1 MKSFLSKY
9 GLLLVLLLS
18 VIAFSEGLK
27 HDFTHLDDQV
37 QVVENNNIKNLSW
50 EKFKAIFSSTSVGM
64 YQPISTLFYAI
75 TYQFDGAN
83 PFNFHLLSLIFHLLN
98 TFLAFTIFR
107 KFGIKKIYALLLTA
121 IFSLH
126 PMQVESVSWVS
137 AFSNLVFSTFYL
149 LALIQYLKFCSKTQW
164 KYYGLTLLFF
174 LLSLLSK
181 SSAVTLPLVLI
192 AIDYF
197 LKNKIQLNNWLNK
210 IPFFVLS
217 VTFGLITIFSRE
229 SAGHLSD
236 LSVQFEW
243 LERIFLISYSVL
255 FYPFKWLFPF
265 ELSVFYPYP
274 EVTNGL
280 LPWIYYAAPIVLLL
294 LLYLVWK
301 HREKSF
307 LVLGSL
313 FYLLSISVVLQVI
326 PVGNQLTTDRY
337 LYLPMLG
344 LLLIVYGL
352 SKSIKT
358 DKLIYLFGIWAVVL
372 SLGAYQR
379 TKIWENDQLI
389 WEDVIEKHP
398 EVAQAYNNLGSYL
411 LQKGQVQEAFNNFN
425 KAVQLKPY
433 YADALSN
440 RGNLYSQKG
449 ESKKALADFNE
460 AIKLRPHADA
470 YFNRA
475 NEYVRLGD
483 LKKALTDYQQSATL
497 SPSADTYTNWA
508 YALLQLKQT
517 AAAKEKLQKAF
528 SIQPQFA
535 QAHFLS
541 GMMAQQEGNLQT
553 ACTHFKQAAQQKHP
567 QAIQALE
574 RFCR

>member
-64 YQPISTLFYAI
+64 YQPISTIFYAI

-107 KFGIKKIYALLLTA
+107 KFGIEKIYALLLTA

-210 IPFFVLS
+210 IPFFVL
-217 VTFGLITIFSRE
+217 
-229 SAGHLSD
+229 
-236 LSVQFEW
+236 
-243 LERIFLISYSVL
+243 
-255 FYPFKWLFPF
+255 
-265 ELSVFYPYP
+265 
-274 EVTNGL
+274 
-280 LPWIYYAAPIVLLL
+280 
-294 LLYLVWK
+294 
-301 HREKSF
+301 
-307 LVLGSL
+307 
-313 FYLLSISVVLQVI
+313 
-326 PVGNQLTTDRY
+326 
-337 LYLPMLG
+337 
-344 LLLIVYGL
+344 
-352 SKSIKT
+352 
-358 DKLIYLFGIWAVVL
+358 
-372 SLGAYQR
+372 
-379 TKIWENDQLI
+379 
-389 WEDVIEKHP
+389 
-398 EVAQAYNNLGSYL
+398 
-411 LQKGQVQEAFNNFN
+411 
-425 KAVQLKPY
+425 
-433 YADALSN
+433 
-440 RGNLYSQKG
+440 
-449 ESKKALADFNE
+449 
-460 AIKLRPHADA
+460 
-470 YFNRA
+470 
-475 NEYVRLGD
+475 
-483 LKKALTDYQQSATL
+483 
-497 SPSADTYTNWA
+497 
-508 YALLQLKQT
+508 
-517 AAAKEKLQKAF
+517 
-528 SIQPQFA
+528 
-535 QAHFLS
+535 
-541 GMMAQQEGNLQT
+541 
-553 ACTHFKQAAQQKHP
+553 
-567 QAIQALE
+567 
-574 RFCR
+574 